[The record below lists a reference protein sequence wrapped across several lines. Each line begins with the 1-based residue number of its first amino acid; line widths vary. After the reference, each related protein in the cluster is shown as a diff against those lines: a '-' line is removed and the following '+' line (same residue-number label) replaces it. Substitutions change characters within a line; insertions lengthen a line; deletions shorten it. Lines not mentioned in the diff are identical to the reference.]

1 MHCVSTPGGKVSAVF
16 AFDSFRLSP
25 ARRELTRDGQRLEL
39 PACAFDC
46 LVYLI
51 QHRERAVGRDELIA
65 AVWGL
70 SDISENL
77 LAQTVVRIRRVLGDE
92 NANTQRSIRTVTKFG
107 YHWIARTTLHS
118 EEAIAAPAHAG
129 AAAPA
134 APGSDVI
141 VLPAV
146 VDAVGGE
153 TDWLRLGIMELVAC
167 HLRCANLPVT
177 RSEEVVV
184 LLHVFPALAQAQA
197 DDERDLPLRA
207 PRRVYPTVR
216 RHAASWR
223 VELTCR
229 DARHRIAVDAVDVAV
244 TIAARKA
251 SGELLSRLSAA

>member
-1 MHCVSTPGGKVSAVF
+1 MSAVF
-16 AFDSFRLSP
+16 AFDPFRLCP
-25 ARRELTRDGQRLEL
+25 ARRELTRSGQRLEL
-39 PACAFDC
+39 SACAFDC
-46 LVYLI
+46 LVYLV

-77 LAQTVVRIRRVLGDE
+77 LAQTVVRIRRALGDE

-118 EEAIAAPAHAG
+118 EEATPAHAAPAQAG

-146 VDAVGGE
+146 VDAGSE
-153 TDWLRLGIMELVAC
+153 ADWMRLGIMELVAC

-184 LLHVFPALAQAQA
+184 LLHVFPALA
-197 DDERDLPLRA
+197 
-207 PRRVYPTVR
+207 
-216 RHAASWR
+216 
-223 VELTCR
+223 
-229 DARHRIAVDAVDVAV
+229 
-244 TIAARKA
+244 
-251 SGELLSRLSAA
+251 